1 MYYNINDNIY
11 KNHMIYEIA
20 LSGHQVHVLPEQ
32 QKNYHQYVSFGIR

>member
-1 MYYNINDNIY
+1 MDYNINDNIY

-32 QKNYHQYVSFGIR
+32 QKNYLGPLINWN